1 MPLERDFQR
10 DLIKELKERY
20 PEAYILKN
28 DSGYIQGFP
37 DITILMPGSWWAV
50 LESKRSATAPY
61 RPNQEYHLNKTGNMS
76 FSATIYPENKEEVL
90 NAMEQSYKRSRA
102 RKSRIS

>member
-10 DLIKELKERY
+10 DLIKELKERF
-20 PEAYILKN
+20 PEAYVLKN

-37 DITILMPGSWWAV
+37 DITVLLPGSWWAV
-50 LESKRSATAPY
+50 LESKRSANAPY
-61 RPNQEYHLNKTGNMS
+61 RPNQEYYLNRAGNMS

-90 NAMEQSYKRSRA
+90 DAMEHAYKRRRG